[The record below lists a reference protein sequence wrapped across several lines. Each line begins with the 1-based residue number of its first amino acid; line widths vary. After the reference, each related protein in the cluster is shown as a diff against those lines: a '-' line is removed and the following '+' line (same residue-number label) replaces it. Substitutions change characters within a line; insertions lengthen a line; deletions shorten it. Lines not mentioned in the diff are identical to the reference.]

1 MKTFLV
7 SLLVVAA
14 ASAATAQEQPKTH
27 DAHKAHDTHKT
38 HDAHKAQDAHKK
50 HDAPKTH
57 DAAKTDSAKAAHD
70 GEVIKRGAAL
80 NQESPSVA
88 FADVLKQPAKF
99 AGKRVRIEGVVER
112 VCQAEGC
119 WMQIAPEAGVA
130 GIRVTFKDHS
140 FFVPKDSKSLKFK
153 AEGEFFVKVLDK
165 AQVDHLIEDGAKIER
180 KADGTADEIRFVATG
195 VELRK

>member
-7 SLLVVAA
+7 SLMLVAA
-14 ASAATAQEQPKTH
+14 ASINAPAQEHKKTH
-27 DAHKAHDTHKT
+27 DDAHKT
-38 HDAHKAQDAHKK
+38 HDAHKKQDAHKT
-50 HDAPKTH
+50 HDAHQAH
-57 DAAKTDSAKAAHD
+57 DAAKTETTAAALRD
-70 GEVIKRGAAL
+70 GEVIKRGIALDAA
-80 NQESPSVA
+80 SPAVA

-112 VCQAEGC
+112 VCQSEGC
-119 WMQIAPEAGVA
+119 WMQIAPESGAS

-140 FFVPKDSKSLKFK
+140 FFVPKDSRSMKFK
-153 AEGEFFVKVLDK
+153 AEGEFFVKTLDK

>member
-7 SLLVVAA
+7 SLLFVVAA
-14 ASAATAQEQPKTH
+14 TTAATAQQHPKTH
-27 DAHKAHDTHKT
+27 DAQKPHDT
-38 HDAHKAQDAHKK
+38 
-50 HDAPKTH
+50 
-57 DAAKTDSAKAAHD
+57 AKVDTVKDVRDSD
-70 GEVIKRGAAL
+70 VIKRGVAL
-80 NQESPSVA
+80 NAKSPEVA

-119 WMQIAPEAGVA
+119 WMQIAPQAGAA

-140 FFVPKDSKSLKFK
+140 FFVPKDSKSMKFK
-153 AEGEFFVKVLDK
+153 AEGEFFVKTLDK
-165 AQVDHLIEDGAKIER
+165 AQVDHLLEDGAKIER
-180 KADGTADEIRFVATG
+180 KPDGTADEIRFVATG

>member
-7 SLLVVAA
+7 SLLLIACAANGAA
-14 ASAATAQEQPKTH
+14 AQEHKSRKPNSKREAT
-27 DAHKAHDTHKT
+27 
-38 HDAHKAQDAHKK
+38 
-50 HDAPKTH
+50 
-57 DAAKTDSAKAAHD
+57 KTDHAKVAKD
-70 GEVIKRGAAL
+70 GDVIKRGVAL
-80 NQESPSVA
+80 GKQVPVVA
-88 FADVLKQPAKF
+88 FADVLKEPAKF

-119 WMQIAPEAGVA
+119 WMQIAPESGVA

-140 FFVPKDSKSLKFK
+140 FFVPKDAKSMKFK

-165 AQVDHLIEDGAKIER
+165 AQVDHLIEDGAAIKR
-180 KADGTADEIRFVATG
+180 KDDGTADEIRFVATG

>member
-7 SLLVVAA
+7 SLLFIACA
-14 ASAATAQEQPKTH
+14 ASAAPAQ
-27 DAHKAHDTHKT
+27 DHKSH
-38 HDAHKAQDAHKK
+38 DAHKK
-50 HDAPKTH
+50 HDA
-57 DAAKTDSAKAAHD
+57 AK
-70 GEVIKRGAAL
+70 VIKRGTAL
-80 NQESPSVA
+80 TTETPAVA
-88 FADVLKQPAKF
+88 FADVLKEPAKF

-119 WMQIAPEAGVA
+119 WMQIAPESGVA

-140 FFVPKDSKSLKFK
+140 FFVPKDSKSMKFK
-153 AEGEFFVKVLDK
+153 AEGEFSVKVLDK

>member
-7 SLLVVAA
+7 SLLLIA
-14 ASAATAQEQPKTH
+14 ASTAVTAQEHPKTH
-27 DAHKAHDTHKT
+27 DAHK
-38 HDAHKAQDAHKK
+38 
-50 HDAPKTH
+50 TH
-57 DAAKTDSAKAAHD
+57 DAAKVKTARAEHD
-70 GEVIKRGAAL
+70 GDVIKRGVAL
-80 NQESPSVA
+80 NAKSPSVA

-99 AGKRVRIEGVVER
+99 TGKRVRIEGVVER
-112 VCQAEGC
+112 VCQSEGC
-119 WMQIAPEAGVA
+119 WMQIAPESGAA

-140 FFVPKDSKSLKFK
+140 FFVPKDSKSMKFK

-195 VELRK
+195 VELWK

>member
-7 SLLVVAA
+7 SLLFVVAA
-14 ASAATAQEQPKTH
+14 STAAIAQEHKTHDGHKPHNADKPH
-27 DAHKAHDTHKT
+27 DAHKS
-38 HDAHKAQDAHKK
+38 HDAHK
-50 HDAPKTH
+50 PH
-57 DAAKTDSAKAAHD
+57 DAAKAETAAAMRD
-70 GEVIKRGAAL
+70 GDVIKRGMAL
-80 NQESPSVA
+80 NAESPSVA

-112 VCQAEGC
+112 VCQSEGC
-119 WMQIAPEAGVA
+119 WMQIAPQTGVA

-140 FFVPKDSKSLKFK
+140 FFVPKDSKSMKFK

-180 KADGTADEIRFVATG
+180 KPDGTADEIRFVATG